1 MIQTGL
7 LDIEL
12 THELEKNRQV
22 NSELHPRANEKFHE
36 KYAWTILFAIGLLV
50 LVTAVP
56 HSLGINTDP
65 ETVER
70 IIGMTLNE
78 FKDSNPRFF
87 DLYMFYFS
95 FGGLS
100 DLGVAFFIMAIS
112 LTAYRKGEKFAWY
125 ILWFVPAYFIGCAAI
140 TLSTVTTSVESSLS
154 LLLPISMFVILSLLG
169 LFLPYRKFF
178 PSKANLKA

>member
-1 MIQTGL
+1 M
-7 LDIEL
+7 
-12 THELEKNRQV
+12 ELEKVRKMEKLNENV
-22 NSELHPRANEKFHE
+22 PRVSAGVMNEKVYE
-36 KYAWTILFAIGLLV
+36 KYAWILLFAIGVLV
-50 LVTAVP
+50 LVGGVP
-56 HSLGINTDP
+56 HAFGINTDP

-78 FKDSNPRFF
+78 FQDSNPGFF
-87 DLYMFYFS
+87 DLYTFYFR

-125 ILWFVPAYFIGCAAI
+125 VLWFVPAFFIGCAAI
-140 TLSTVTTSVESSLS
+140 TMSVESSLS
-154 LLLPISMFVILSLLG
+154 LLLPITMFVILSLLG
-169 LFLPYRKFF
+169 LLLPYRKFF

>member
-1 MIQTGL
+1 M
-7 LDIEL
+7 
-12 THELEKNRQV
+12 
-22 NSELHPRANEKFHE
+22 NEKLYE
-36 KYAWTILFAIGLLV
+36 KYAWILLFTIGIFV
-50 LVTAVP
+50 LVGGVP
-56 HSLGINTDP
+56 HTIGINTDP

-78 FKDSNPRFF
+78 FKVSSPGFF
-87 DLYMFYFS
+87 DLYNFYFR

-125 ILWFVPAYFIGCAAI
+125 VMWFVPAYFVGCAAI
-140 TLSTVTTSVESSLS
+140 TVSTTTTSVESFIS
-154 LLLPISMFVILSLLG
+154 LLLPITVFVILSLLG

-178 PSKANLKA
+178 PSRVNLKA